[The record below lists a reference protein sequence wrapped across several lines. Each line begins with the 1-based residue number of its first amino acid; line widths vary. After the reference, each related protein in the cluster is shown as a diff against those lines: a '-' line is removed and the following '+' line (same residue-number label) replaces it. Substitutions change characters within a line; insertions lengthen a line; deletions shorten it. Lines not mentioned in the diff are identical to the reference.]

1 MLSSGSVILS
11 KPSTSYTS
19 ANTNVFQVLLL
30 EADLV
35 STQVRP
41 LEDAV
46 FAVTQSRAV
55 DCLELLDH

>member
-1 MLSSGSVILS
+1 MLSSGSVLT

-35 STQVRP
+35 SAQVRP

-55 DCLELLDH
+55 DCLELPDH